1 MNLPTPVLGA
11 ILALGAYA
19 LMAFGDA
26 LIKGAGPGL
35 SVFQIGLFVGSV
47 SVVATLFMRPA
58 GERWRDVFAMR
69 HPWLVLA
76 RSLTGMGA
84 GFLGIFAFTTIPFA
98 EAYAL
103 IFMAPFVVVL
113 LSIAL
118 LGERM
123 GLMGWGAVIAGAAG
137 AFLVIRP
144 GFRTIEPGHL
154 AALGVAVCAGLTVII
169 LRRIAGTEKR
179 TSILGIPIFLAVL
192 VSAVGSVPGFQLP
205 DPGQYAFLVAS
216 GVLAALGQLALL
228 GASRR
233 APASAVGQA
242 QYSQLVWA
250 VLIGAAFYGEIPDLL
265 SIAGMVII
273 AGAGAV
279 AILAARRRQV
289 AVATKPS

>member
-1 MNLPTPVLGA
+1 MNLPTPALGA
-11 ILALGAYA
+11 LLALGAYA

-35 SVFQIGLFVGSV
+35 SVFQIGFFVGTV
-47 SVVATLFMRPA
+47 SVIATLFMKPA
-58 GERWRDVFAMR
+58 GERWREVFAMR

-113 LSIAL
+113 LSIVL
-118 LGERM
+118 LGERL
-123 GLMGWGAVIAGAAG
+123 GALGWGAVIAGAVG

-144 GFRTIEPGHL
+144 GFREIEPGHL
-154 AALGVAVCAGLTVII
+154 AALGVAVCAGLTLII

-179 TSILGIPIFLAVL
+179 TSILGVPIFLAVA

-205 DPGQYAFLVAS
+205 GAGQYAFLVAS

-250 VLIGAAFYGEIPDLL
+250 ILIGAAFYNEVPDLL
-265 SIAGMVII
+265 SVLGMIVIVAAGLVT
-273 AGAGAV
+273 V
-279 AILAARRRQV
+279 LSSRRRT
-289 AVATKPS
+289 ALAITRSD